1 MSCNSSVDEPPVLSK
16 FTTLKLSL
24 VVDCVAETKPVVEF
38 ESVIFLNL
46 FIVPTGAHYV
56 QLLPPKR

>member
-1 MSCNSSVDEPPVLSK
+1 MSCNSSVDEPPVALSK

-46 FIVPTGAHYV
+46 FIVPTGTLCSTA
-56 QLLPPKR
+56 PPKR

>member
-1 MSCNSSVDEPPVLSK
+1 MNHQVSLSK

-24 VVDCVAETKPVVEF
+24 VVDCVETKPVVEF

-46 FIVPTGAHYV
+46 FIVPTEALCSTVH
-56 QLLPPKR
+56 KTIS